1 MAERDRAAIDVGR
14 LPRRLQLAVVVERG
28 DGVGFVQLPQVDVA
42 HGETVVRHQLADGR
56 GDGDAHLF
64 RMDSAKL
71 HATEQAEDGKAA
83 LCRNIR
89 VHHHQ
94 GGRAIRELRGVASR
108 CRAALEDGLELREA
122 FESGVGARAFVV
134 IERHLLHTRLAGGLV
149 GDLHRRREGRDFL
162 GILAGSGCD
171 GDAPLTFHDI
181 GVERFTGDAVFL
193 RHEIGSLVHRPP
205 HGGHDLLQRFV
216 EEAVQVE
223 VELDEAD
230 AFDAAGDAGYDLA
243 GGDTRCE
250 HGGSRNA

>member
-14 LPRRLQLAVVVERG
+14 LPRRLQFALVIERG
-28 DGVGFVQLPQVDVA
+28 DGVGFVQLPQVDVG
-42 HGETVVRHQLADGR
+42 HGEAVVRHQLADGR
-56 GDGDAHLF
+56 GDGDAHLL

-71 HATEQAEDGKAA
+71 HAPEQAEDGKAT

-122 FESGVGARAFVV
+122 FDCRVGARAFVV
-134 IERHLLHTRLAGGLV
+134 IERHLFHARLASGPV
-149 GDLHRRREGRDFL
+149 GDLHRRREGCDFL
-162 GILAGSGCD
+162 GILAGSECG
-171 GDAPLTFHDI
+171 GDALLAFHDI

-193 RHEIGSLVHRPP
+193 RHEIGGLIHRPP

-230 AFDAAGDAGYDLA
+230 ALDAAGDAGCDLA
-243 GGDTRCE
+243 CRDACRQ